1 MPLADSNSVPESRPR
16 VSVLMLTYNQEKYI
30 RAAIESA
37 LMQRTT
43 FNYEIVI
50 GDDCSTDSTRIIVS
64 EYAARNPDK
73 IRLLL
78 HSANVGS
85 LRNLA
90 EVLSHCRG
98 ELVAFLEG
106 DDYWTSPEKL
116 QKQVDFL
123 DEHAECALCFHNAT
137 VIWEDRIHVP
147 MSYNSRAQQQIS
159 SIEDLWR
166 TNFIASCTVMWRK
179 QLLGRLPE
187 WFFELPY
194 GDWALHMLCAQHG
207 KIGYIDELLGVYR
220 IHSAGA
226 WSKLDTVQQLE
237 AWLAFYESMNA
248 NLDFRYSRFAE
259 AAIDAQR
266 QELALARSMAEN
278 VQRTLPAGAV
288 ILVMTDRGIRQ
299 FQGYET
305 RHFPPRSGHEAQ
317 RLFASGPAGSAEA
330 TWIVTR
336 AFYHFR
342 LYKSAAR
349 DKLLA
354 SVKVSQEP
362 TNGHGPP
369 PEPDGDQAGAFIT
382 ASPNPVPAEPSPGK
396 TTITWSTGDDS
407 PGIVDVLI
415 NAERLRYPTDG
426 ADAIAQLETL
436 RAEGGQFLLVPREA
450 FDLLNRYSK
459 VKEYLD
465 QHYRALPADSATC
478 LIYDLRQPIR

>member
-1 MPLADSNSVPESRPR
+1 
-16 VSVLMLTYNQEKYI
+16 MLTYNQEKYI

-64 EYAARNPDK
+64 EYAARNSDK

-78 HSANVGS
+78 HPVNLGI

-106 DDYWTSPEKL
+106 DDYWTSSEKL

-123 DEHAECALCFHNAT
+123 DEHPECALCFHNAT
-137 VIWEDRIHVP
+137 VIWENRSHVP
-147 MSYNSRAQQQIS
+147 ISYNSKAQQQIS

-207 KIGYIDELLGVYR
+207 KIGYIGELLGVYR
-220 IHSAGA
+220 VHSAGA
-226 WSKLDTVQQLE
+226 WSKLDIFQQLE
-237 AWLAFYESMNA
+237 AWIAFYESMNA
-248 NLDFRYSRFAE
+248 NLDFRYSRLAE
-259 AAIDAQR
+259 AALAARR

-288 ILVMTDRGIRQ
+288 ILVMTDRPIRQ

-305 RHFPPRSGHEAQ
+305 RYFPTRSGHEVQ
-317 RLFASGPAGSAEA
+317 RPFASGRAASAEVA
-330 TWIVTR
+330 WIVPR
-336 AFYHFR
+336 AIYNFR

-349 DKLLA
+349 DNLLA
-354 SVKVSQEP
+354 SVQVSQEP
-362 TNGHGPP
+362 TSGRMPLP
-369 PEPDGDQAGAFIT
+369 DPEVDQGGAFIT
-382 ASPNPVPAEPSPGK
+382 ASPNPVPAGPSPGK

-407 PGIVDVLI
+407 PGIVDVLVNI
-415 NAERLRYPTDG
+415 ERLRFPTDG

-436 RAEGGQFLLVPREA
+436 RAEGGQFLLVPCEA
-450 FDLLNRYSK
+450 FGLLNRYAQ

-465 QHYRALPADSATC
+465 QHYRALAADSATC